1 MGERKASQEMNHPM
15 ESEAQEHPIVLARR
29 DRGEAGIDK
38 SAFSRWHPTTVFESF
53 WKFATERQA
62 IFYRRLAARSSQWT
76 TDHTLATFKFTNVY
90 RASDR
95 VSQFLIRRVIYA
107 GDPSPREVFFRTI
120 LFKLFNK
127 IETWELLRNHFG
139 EINST
144 LPLSTIDSVLSK
156 AMASGRRIY
165 SAAYIMPSGTTELRM
180 GRKHTTHL
188 NLLAKML
195 QDGVPNRLTDCS
207 CMSDAFTIL
216 RSYPMLGNFL
226 AYQYVIDINY
236 SEITNFSESEF
247 VVPGPGARNG
257 IRKCFARVSQT
268 EEIDV
273 IRAVAE
279 NQETEFRQRGLDFK
293 YLADRRLQLI
303 DCQNLFCEIDK
314 YARVEH
320 PEFNK
325 ETSRTR
331 IKQKFCPNFDAVDY
345 WYPPKWGINES
356 FLRGSKANNSFKTA
370 AAGTLFNGDSPAQ

>member
-1 MGERKASQEMNHPM
+1 MNHPM
-15 ESEAQEHPIVLARR
+15 QSDAQEIPVVLARR
-29 DRGEAGIDK
+29 DSGETGL
-38 SAFSRWHPTTVFESF
+38 SNSVFSRWHPTTVFDSF

-62 IFYRRLAARSSQWT
+62 IFYRRLAARSSRWT

-95 VSQFLIRRVIYA
+95 VSQFLIRHVIYT

-127 IETWELLRNHFG
+127 IDTWDLLRDHFG
-139 EINST
+139 EINSM
-144 LPLSTIDSVLSK
+144 LPLETINSVLSK

-165 SAAYIMPSGTTELRM
+165 SAAYIMPSGTKELRM

-188 NLLAKML
+188 NLLSSMM
-195 QDGVPNRLTDCS
+195 QDGVPNKLADCKR
-207 CMSDAFTIL
+207 MSDAFAIL

-257 IRKCFARVSQT
+257 IRKCFARVDQS

-279 NQETEFRQRGLDFK
+279 NQENEFRLRGLDFK

-303 DCQNLFCEIDK
+303 DCQNLFCEVDK
-314 YARVEH
+314 YARAEH

-325 ETSRTR
+325 KSGRTR
-331 IKQKFCPNFDAVDY
+331 IKQKFSPNFAAVDY

-356 FLRGSKANNSFKTA
+356 FLRGPNGNNSFKTA
-370 AAGTLFNGDSPAQ
+370 AAGTLFNCDSAAQ